1 MSRYLRNAW
10 YVAGFAEEFT
20 PEKLIART
28 LLDQPM
34 VMFRN
39 GMGGITAL
47 ADRCPHRF
55 APLSLGRICDGGRS
69 VRSGYHG
76 LEFGPDGR
84 CTRNPHSDKA
94 IPKAAAVAS
103 YAVREN
109 AGLVWLW
116 GGDAALADE
125 SLMPDF
131 SAVTCA
137 PPEAT
142 IKGYMPAACSYELL
156 VDNILDLT
164 HVDYLHPTTLGSGA
178 LAGVQPQVSDRGE
191 RSVHIV
197 WQSSGQ
203 PAPAAFDMGL
213 RLQGQPTDQWTE
225 VTWKA
230 PSCMLL
236 NVGATLL
243 GETRAQGAS
252 TLNLH
257 LATPET
263 ATTMHYWYWTTRSFA
278 IGAEANA
285 QIRPILEH
293 VFTQEDKPMIEAQ
306 QRQIGSA
313 DYDTLKPVLLTGDAG
328 SVRVRRHLRQL
339 MDAEHT
345 A

>member
-1 MSRYLRNAW
+1 
-10 YVAGFAEEFT
+10 
-20 PEKLIART
+20 
-28 LLDQPM
+28 
-34 VMFRN
+34 
-39 GMGGITAL
+39 
-47 ADRCPHRF
+47 
-55 APLSLGRICDGGRS
+55 
-69 VRSGYHG
+69 
-76 LEFGPDGR
+76 LEFGADGR

-94 IPKAAAVAS
+94 IPKAAAVAT
-103 YAVREN
+103 YAVREK
-109 AGLVWLW
+109 AGLVWFW
-116 GGDAALADE
+116 GGDAAQADE
-125 SLMPDF
+125 SLIPDF
-131 SAVTCA
+131 SAVTSA

-142 IKGYMPAACSYELL
+142 IKGYMPAACGYELL

-164 HVDYLHPTTLGSGA
+164 HVDFLHPTTLGSGA
-178 LAGVQPQVSDRGE
+178 LSGVQPQVSERGE

-213 RLQGQPTDQWTE
+213 RLQGQPTAQWTE
-225 VTWKA
+225 VTWTA

-243 GETRAQGAS
+243 GETREQGAS

-285 QIRPILEH
+285 QIRPLLEH

-306 QRQIGSA
+306 QRRIGSA
-313 DYDTLKPVLLTGDAG
+313 DYDTLKPVLLAGDAG
-328 SVRVRRHLRQL
+328 SVRVRRRLRQL
-339 MDAEHT
+339 MDAEHS

>member
-10 YVAGFAEEFT
+10 YVAGFAEEFI

-28 LLDQPM
+28 LLDQPI

-39 GMGGITAL
+39 DKGGITAL
-47 ADRCPHRF
+47 ADRCAHRF
-55 APLSLGRICDGGRS
+55 APLSAGSVCDGGRS
-69 VRSGYHG
+69 VRCGYHG
-76 LEFGPDGR
+76 LEFGADGR
-84 CTRNPHSDKA
+84 CTRNPHGEKA
-94 IPKAAAVAS
+94 IPKAAVVAA
-103 YAVREN
+103 YAVREK
-109 AGLVWLW
+109 AGLVWFW
-116 GGDAALADE
+116 GGDAAHADE
-125 SLMPDF
+125 SLIPDF
-131 SAVTCA
+131 SAVTSA
-137 PPEAT
+137 PPDAT

-178 LAGVQPQVSDRGE
+178 LSGVPPQVSDPSE
-191 RSVHIV
+191 RCVHIV
-197 WQSSGQ
+197 WLSSGE
-203 PAPAAFDMGL
+203 PAPKAFDMGL

-225 VTWKA
+225 VTWTA

-236 NVGATLL
+236 KVGATLL
-243 GETRAQGAS
+243 GESREQGAS
-252 TLNLH
+252 ALNLH

-306 QRQIGSA
+306 QRRIGTA
-313 DYDTLKPVLLTGDAG
+313 DYGTLKPVLLPGDVG
-328 SVRVRRHLRQL
+328 SVRVRRRLRQL
-339 MDAEHT
+339 MDAER
-345 A
+345 AV